1 MSGEQPAATG
11 LAGRYATALFEL
23 AQEQGKLDAVGSD
36 LAQFEAMLNES
47 EDFARLVRSPIVSRD
62 DQVKAISALADKAG
76 MDDLTKRFAGYIASQ
91 RRLFA
96 LADIIRAFNGLLAA
110 HRGEVV
116 AEVSSAKKLTQK
128 QTAALEAALKKA
140 IGSDVQVQATVDSSL
155 IGGLIVKVGSR
166 MIDGSLRTKL
176 QGLKLAMKGVG

>member
-116 AEVSSAKKLTQK
+116 AGGVVGQ
-128 QTAALEAALKKA
+128 EADAEA
-140 IGSDVQVQATVDSSL
+140 NGRA
-155 IGGLIVKVGSR
+155 GSR
-166 MIDGSLRTKL
+166 AQEGDWQRRAGAGDSRFVPHRGADREGRFEDDRRVAAY
-176 QGLKLAMKGVG
+176 QAARS